1 MFDSRSQ
8 KYIEVVSE
16 LLLLAISILL
26 QQYLPYYSE
35 DSMAENIEM
44 FAFSSLSI
52 LILLNLI
59 FMIYSIVKNI
69 LNKRRLKK
77 IKKANEN

>member
-16 LLLLAISILL
+16 ILLLGISVLL

-35 DSMAENIEM
+35 DSMAENIEIL
-44 FAFSSLSI
+44 AFSSLSI

-59 FMIYSIVKNI
+59 FMIYSIVKNF

-77 IKKANEN
+77 IKKANQN